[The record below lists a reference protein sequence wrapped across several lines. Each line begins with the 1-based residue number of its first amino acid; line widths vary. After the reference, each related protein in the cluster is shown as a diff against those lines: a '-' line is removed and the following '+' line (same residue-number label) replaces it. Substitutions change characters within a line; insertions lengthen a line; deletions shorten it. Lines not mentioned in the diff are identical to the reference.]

1 MVERRPVSKAA
12 RIGNGAMINLGITVN
27 AKSAR
32 IREYRGNPP
41 IGRGTVETRYRDAYN
56 SLWWIMAMI

>member
-32 IREYRGNPP
+32 TCEYRGNPP
-41 IGRGTVETRYRDAYN
+41 HGRGTVETRYRDAYRP
-56 SLWWIMAMI
+56 LRWITAMI